1 MFREYLVSN
10 EASKTRIIFRF
21 IAYILIILTT
31 AYFLLALTSSV
42 AEVFSFAK
50 SGFFKKFKSVSNVYV
65 YYSFISLFLVALCF
79 LILGTTRSIL
89 LKITGVSTAIVI
101 SLVVILSL
109 YFDFKMPTPK
119 GVESR
124 YENSEFSGFFI
135 QSIYTKPFTHNALHQ
150 ILTAF
155 KLQNFTH
162 FKWLALAPS
171 VLTLLARFHA
181 AGSEKKYLAFLRLGL
196 DVLTLSFVFITLNL
210 FLLNRVTIDSLQH
223 ALVYTSLS
231 LSALGFGFLLAGTII
246 AFFHI
251 KKY

>member
-10 EASKTRIIFRF
+10 EASKTRIVFRF
-21 IAYILIILTT
+21 IAYILLILTT

-42 AEVFSFAK
+42 GEIFSFAK
-50 SGFFKKFKSVSNVYV
+50 TGFFKKFKSVSNVYV

-79 LILGTTRSIL
+79 LLLGTTRSNL
-89 LKITGVSTAIVI
+89 FKITGVSVAVLI
-101 SLVVILSL
+101 SIVVILSL

-135 QSIYTKPFTHNALHQ
+135 QSIYTKPFTHKTIQ
-150 ILTAF
+150 KSLTAF
-155 KLQNFTH
+155 KLQNFAH
-162 FKWLALAPS
+162 FKWLALAPG

-196 DVLTLSFVFITLNL
+196 DVLTLSFVFITINL
-210 FLLNRVTIDSLQH
+210 FLLHRVTIDSLQH
-223 ALVYTSLS
+223 ALVFTSLG
-231 LSALGFGFLLAGTII
+231 LSALGFGFLLSGAII
-246 AFFHI
+246 AFFHV

>member
-10 EASKTRIIFRF
+10 EASKTRIVFRF
-21 IAYILIILTT
+21 IAYILLILTT

-42 AEVFSFAK
+42 GEIFSFAK
-50 SGFFKKFKSVSNVYV
+50 TGFFKKFRSVSNVYV

-79 LILGTTRSIL
+79 LILGTTRSNL
-89 LKITGVSTAIVI
+89 FKITGVSAGVLISVI
-101 SLVVILSL
+101 VILSL

-135 QSIYTKPFTHNALHQ
+135 QSIYTKLFTHKAIQQ

-155 KLQNFTH
+155 KLQNFAH
-162 FKWLALAPS
+162 FKWLALAPG
-171 VLTLLARFHA
+171 VLTLLTRFHA
-181 AGSEKKYLAFLRLGL
+181 TGLEKKYLAFLRLGL
-196 DVLTLSFVFITLNL
+196 DVLTLSFVFITLNM
-210 FLLNRVTIDSLQH
+210 LLLHRVTIDSLQH
-223 ALVYTSLS
+223 VLVFTSLG

-246 AFFHI
+246 AFFHV

>member
-10 EASKTRIIFRF
+10 EASKIRIVFRF

-42 AEVFSFAK
+42 GEIFNFAK
-50 SGFFKKFKSVSNVYV
+50 SGFFKKFKLVSNVYV
-65 YYSFISLFLVALCF
+65 YCSFISLFLVALCF
-79 LILGTTRSIL
+79 LILGTTRSTL
-89 LKITGVSTAIVI
+89 LKITGVSAAIVI
-101 SLVVILSL
+101 SVVVILSL

-135 QSIYTKPFTHNALHQ
+135 QSIYTKPFSHKAIEQ
-150 ILTAF
+150 ILTSF
-155 KLQNFTH
+155 KLQNFAH
-162 FKWLALAPS
+162 FKWLALAPG

-181 AGSEKKYLAFLRLGL
+181 VGSDKKYLAFLRLGL

-210 FLLNRVTIDSLQH
+210 FLLHKVTIDSLQH
-223 ALVYTSLS
+223 ALVYTSLG
-231 LSALGFGFLLAGTII
+231 LSALGFGFLLAGTVI

>member
-1 MFREYLVSN
+1 MFSEYLVSN

-21 IAYILIILTT
+21 IAYILLILTT

-42 AEVFSFAK
+42 GEVFSFAK

-79 LILGTTRSIL
+79 LILGATRSTL

-196 DVLTLSFVFITLNL
+196 DILTLSFVFITLNL
-210 FLLNRVTIDSLQH
+210 FLLHRVTIDSLQH
-223 ALVYTSLS
+223 ALVFTLLS
-231 LSALGFGFLLAGTII
+231 LSTLGFGFLLAGTII